1 VGEHMISVQIH
12 KKRISNK
19 RGHTFT
25 YNERNR
31 M

>member
-1 VGEHMISVQIH
+1 MISVQIH

-31 M
+31 MNVT